1 MDVKQEF
8 LRLKEWSICSSGEER
23 SQADSALD
31 VFLSRL
37 TEEDKKQV
45 FEAIDE
51 DLASLHVEVE
61 DVHLL
66 QKKIHCAD
74 R

>member
-37 TEEDKKQV
+37 TEEEKKQV
-45 FEAIDE
+45 FVAIDE
-51 DLASLHVEVE
+51 DLASLHIKVE
-61 DVHLL
+61 DALCL
-66 QKKIHCAD
+66 QNRLHCAD

>member
-37 TEEDKKQV
+37 TEEEKK
-45 FEAIDE
+45 
-51 DLASLHVEVE
+51 ASFCSH
-61 DVHLL
+61 
-66 QKKIHCAD
+66 
-74 R
+74 